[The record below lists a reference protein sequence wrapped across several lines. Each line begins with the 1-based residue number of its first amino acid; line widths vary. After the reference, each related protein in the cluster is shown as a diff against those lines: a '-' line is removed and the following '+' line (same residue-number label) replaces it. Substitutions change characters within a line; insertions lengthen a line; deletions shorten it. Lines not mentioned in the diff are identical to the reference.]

1 MAACLLRRRRKCC
14 AWLNDSFPP
23 SDRWNSEGTLQVVSL
38 DLLLIAGKGT
48 KQNALQLQHFPSK
61 KCFNCTTT
69 IMAAR
74 CSKALKCENDFAR
87 DICTKNLH
95 HILLCFFNSRNFRR
109 SEYQT
114 FDTCQA
120 SAVACQ
126 VLAPK
131 EAWWPKWSALLSG
144 PVFPKKKECSFVA
157 YGMCV
162 QRERGGRRRRKP
174 AIFVCGLIH
183 NVACLRSIKEEREK
197 GVCGRLFLSFC
208 LFHHRWF
215 TAHELRSIGTEK
227 GKSEKYF
234 LLCTSTFL
242 PAFWTKE
249 FFALKVF
256 CQGFS
261 ASIK

>member
-1 MAACLLRRRRKCC
+1 MHF
-14 AWLNDSFPP
+14 NYNTF
-23 SDRWNSEGTLQVVSL
+23 LQ
-38 DLLLIAGKGT
+38 
-48 KQNALQLQHFPSK
+48 K
-61 KCFNCTTT
+61 KKKFINCTTT

-87 DICTKNLH
+87 DICTKNMH

-131 EAWWPKWSALLSG
+131 EAWPKWIALLSG
-144 PVFPKKKECSFVA
+144 PVFPKKKDCSFVA

-162 QRERGGRRRRKP
+162 QREREATAAEASNFRLWINPQCCLLAVDKRRK
-174 AIFVCGLIH
+174 GKGG
-183 NVACLRSIKEEREK
+183 LRST
-197 GVCGRLFLSFC
+197 FLSFF

-215 TAHELRSIGTEK
+215 TTWV
-227 GKSEKYF
+227 
-234 LLCTSTFL
+234 T
-242 PAFWTKE
+242 
-249 FFALKVF
+249 
-256 CQGFS
+256 
-261 ASIK
+261 